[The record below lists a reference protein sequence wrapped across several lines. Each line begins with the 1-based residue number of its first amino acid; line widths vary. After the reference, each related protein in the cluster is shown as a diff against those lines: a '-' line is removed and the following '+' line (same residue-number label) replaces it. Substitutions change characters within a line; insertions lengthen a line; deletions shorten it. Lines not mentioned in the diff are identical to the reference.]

1 MFTVEIGGRAIAV
14 TNADEAQA
22 RELIESEEF
31 REDLTVILSDGKP
44 VWDGKSEIGI
54 RAATPD
60 EEEEFE
66 SADEMDDEEEEEEV
80 DGDEPSVVFLVDI
93 DDEEDEE
100 DEGEGSKP

>member
-1 MFTVEIGGRAIAV
+1 MFTVEIAGRAIAV

-31 REDLTVILSDGKP
+31 REDLTVIQSEGKP
-44 VWDGKSEIGI
+44 IWDGKATLDL
-54 RAATPD
+54 RPATPA

-66 SADEMDDEEEEEEV
+66 EADDLDDEDEA
-80 DGDEPSVVFLVDI
+80 DDDEPSVVFLIDI

-100 DEGEGSKP
+100 